1 MKTILYLEVKL
12 RTCRS
17 ENIII
22 VALIILYL
30 KTIDFFQATCKCKI
44 TVVLL
49 KKHTKLRGK
58 CIFKKPVLTQLCNNK
73 IALIFFIISGMKGNK
88 LTPISFKDP
97 QY

>member
-30 KTIDFFQATCKCKI
+30 KTIVFFQATGKCKI

-49 KKHTKLRGK
+49 KKGTKLRGK
-58 CIFKKPVLTQLCNNK
+58 YILKKPILTQLCNNK
-73 IALIFFIISGMKGNK
+73 IALIFLLF
-88 LTPISFKDP
+88 LA
-97 QY
+97 